1 MRQKAI
7 FEGGKKRPKLGTRLK
22 KISERR
28 RLAKDFIREK
38 FRKKRWKHE
47 TKNKK
52 LKKANR
58 NTKYLL
64 WRLKDS
70 VVRRRGRKK
79 EVERKRE
86 EKKKVMK
93 KDFRIN
99 FSPRRKLIEFHSE
112 FYFFQSRHW
121 IWLRI
126 FTACNGPKGDIIFFS
141 RIFHVRF

>member
-64 WRLKDS
+64 
-70 VVRRRGRKK
+70 
-79 EVERKRE
+79 
-86 EKKKVMK
+86 
-93 KDFRIN
+93 
-99 FSPRRKLIEFHSE
+99 
-112 FYFFQSRHW
+112 
-121 IWLRI
+121 
-126 FTACNGPKGDIIFFS
+126 
-141 RIFHVRF
+141 